1 MGGAACT
8 PKALRRLIEMLGVY
22 TSPHPGSVSTGKLWL
37 HGFSAREPHFRQK
50 LVKALKDHAR
60 GLADG
65 EFLLE
70 QSHSLVG
77 VADPSGTVPE
87 GEIVYF
93 AGGRAEPGQ
102 VLLYGAAS
110 ILATCA
116 RSMRATRP
124 SSCSIICAVSPP
136 TAVMPSSSRPEAS
149 APSPI

>member
-1 MGGAACT
+1 MQRAAGGPEELLRPFDRCELCAGDIIHMVGSEKQKRKPESDPRFASNKCAYVVDLEYSEEDAAAATGVGGAACT

-50 LVKALKDHAR
+50 LVKALKDHAK

-77 VADPSGTVPE
+77 VADERHGT
-87 GEIVYF
+87 
-93 AGGRAEPGQ
+93 GR
-102 VLLYGAAS
+102 
-110 ILATCA
+110 
-116 RSMRATRP
+116 
-124 SSCSIICAVSPP
+124 
-136 TAVMPSSSRPEAS
+136 
-149 APSPI
+149 